1 MPFESGVSLEEQIR
15 QSVASSLR
23 NLRPSE
29 HLESESEAYI
39 DCLLLH
45 SPFDNVQRTLDA
57 WAIMETYVPD
67 RVRALGICNVNLPIL
82 KVLYAKSVVEPSV
95 VQNRLVAASKYDS
108 DLRQYCAERQIMYQ
122 GFWVLS
128 HNADLLMSD
137 PVKRLAAETK
147 VTVEAATYGLFMSLG
162 VAVLNGTRSRETMQ
176 EDLRAVSVIKQWK
189 VSNYSCWDAIV
200 DSFSTL
206 VSG

>member
-1 MPFESGVSLEEQIR
+1 MPFEPGISLEEQVR

-45 SPFDNVQRTLDA
+45 SPVDNVQRTLDV
-57 WAIMETYVPD
+57 WAVMETYVP
-67 RVRALGICNVNLPIL
+67 RRIRALGICNVNLPIL
-82 KVLYAKSVVEPSV
+82 KVLYAKSAVEPSI
-95 VQNRLVAASKYDS
+95 VQNRLVLASKYDS

-122 GFWVLS
+122 GFWVLT
-128 HNADLLMSD
+128 HNAALLSSD
-137 PVKRLAAETK
+137 PVRELATETK
-147 VTVEAATYGLFMSLG
+147 VTIEAAMYGLFMSLG
-162 VAVLNGTRSRETMQ
+162 IAILNGTRSRETMR
-176 EDLRAVSVIKQWK
+176 EDLRAISVIKQWK
-189 VSNYSCWDAIV
+189 VENSSCWSVIV
-200 DSFSTL
+200 NNFLTL